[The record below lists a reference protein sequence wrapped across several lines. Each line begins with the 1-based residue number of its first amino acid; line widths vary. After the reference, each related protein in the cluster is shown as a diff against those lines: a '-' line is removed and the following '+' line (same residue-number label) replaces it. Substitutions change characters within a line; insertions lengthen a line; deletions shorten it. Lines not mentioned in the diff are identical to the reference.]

1 MKMTTRMQEIINFS
15 KTGEK
20 VCDIGCDHGLIGIEL
35 LKNYNVDYV
44 IFSDI
49 VKQPLQSA
57 ISNVSEANI
66 NRSQVDF
73 RVGDGLETILVGEV
87 DTVIIT
93 GMGGK
98 TIADILSN
106 DLTKTRSFETFV
118 LQPTNAEKTLR
129 KWLCENCFVI
139 NNETLIEDNGIYYE
153 TLLVSKGEAAM
164 SETEMTFGKYIDYSD
179 NVFISKYSKL
189 LANLVNIRNE
199 IPEQYS
205 EKINEFNYEISMIEE
220 ILNKSDRK

>member
-35 LKNYNVDYV
+35 IKNHNVDYV

-49 VKQPLQSA
+49 VEQPLQSA
-57 ISNVSEANI
+57 ISNVNEAKI
-66 NRSQVDF
+66 EQSKVDF
-73 RVGDGLETILVGEV
+73 RVGDGLETIKIGEV
-87 DTVIIT
+87 DTVVIT

-98 TIADILSN
+98 TIADIMAN
-106 DLTKTRSFETFV
+106 DLLKTRSFETFI
-118 LQPTNAEKTLR
+118 LQPTNAEKYLR
-129 KWLCENCFVI
+129 QWLCENCFVI
-139 NNETLIEDNGIYYE
+139 NNETLIEDNGVYYE
-153 TLLVSKGEAAM
+153 TLLVSKGKSTM
-164 SETEMTFGKYIDYSD
+164 NETELTFGKYIDYSD